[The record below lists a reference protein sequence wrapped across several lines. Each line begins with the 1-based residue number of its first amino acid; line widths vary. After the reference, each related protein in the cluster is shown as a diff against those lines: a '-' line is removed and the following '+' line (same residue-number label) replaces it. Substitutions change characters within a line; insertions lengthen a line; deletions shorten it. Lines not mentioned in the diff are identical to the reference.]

1 MDMEELREKLIAIPD
16 SYEGFVLGIL
26 NYAEKKTSRLRAV
39 LQFIGE
45 NEGVSSSDVVKFVM
59 EQLDFHE
66 FSAVK
71 R

>member
-16 SYEGFVLGIL
+16 SYEDFVLGIL

-59 EQLDFHE
+59 EQSDFHE
-66 FSAVK
+66 YSAVK